1 MKCSTASVR
10 RLIDGTQEL
19 VWHEVTPEM
28 GKVSFQGPSCSKP
41 LKKVAG
47 ITAFFKSPGA
57 GGKTGAHIVT
67 WMQWK
72 VASYCRVLSAAHC
85 ACRTDFLGNLQC

>member
-1 MKCSTASVR
+1 MR
-10 RLIDGTQEL
+10 FDGAQEL

-41 LKKVAG
+41 MKKVAG

-57 GGKTGAHIVT
+57 GGKTGSHIIVRT
-67 WMQWK
+67 PAKRCLLSQCATPRLSVHNAGLLTV
-72 VASYCRVLSAAHC
+72 VAQH
-85 ACRTDFLGNLQC
+85 